1 MRGKSI
7 REQFADT
14 VCTIGKDDN
23 RLVVLVSDIS
33 HGILQNFA
41 EHCPERYYNIGVN
54 EQSMIGI
61 SAGFYFAIMSIID
74 KESREL
80 FKAALLTIKKF

>member
-1 MRGKSI
+1 MGLLVIFLMSFIDYSKPDVTS
-7 REQFADT
+7 FAPPL
-14 VCTIGKDDN
+14 IG
-23 RLVVLVSDIS
+23 L
-33 HGILQNFA
+33 
-41 EHCPERYYNIGVN
+41 
-54 EQSMIGI
+54 IGI